1 MENDLINAL
10 SNSISL
16 LAFTSAVESLFEC
29 TFLILNFFVLF
40 RDQRN
45 SIAFSNS
52 TTSPRENSKFIEKE
66 AELAIGLTG
75 IFIER
80 G

>member
-16 LAFTSAVESLFEC
+16 LAFTSAVESLLEY

-45 SIAFSNS
+45 SIAFSK
-52 TTSPRENSKFIEKE
+52 TSPRENSKFIEKE